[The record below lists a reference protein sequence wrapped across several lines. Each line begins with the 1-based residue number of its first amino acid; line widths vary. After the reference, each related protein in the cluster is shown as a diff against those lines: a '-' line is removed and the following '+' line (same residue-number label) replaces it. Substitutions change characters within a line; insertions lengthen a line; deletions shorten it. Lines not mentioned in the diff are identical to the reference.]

1 VETLSLYEL
10 NGLVREIVEINLTDY
25 YWVRAELSEVRVSQ
39 KGHCFVEL
47 IEYDASEKVVIAK
60 ARAVIMRNIYPLL
73 KVNFEETTGQP
84 FTAGLKV
91 LLQVSVSFSEVYGYS
106 LIVQDID
113 PEYTLGSIIQKRKEI
128 WERLQREGV
137 AEMNK
142 ELELPSLVQR
152 IAVISSPTAAG
163 YEDFCHQ
170 LDSNVQGFRFVH
182 RLFPAMMQGDEV
194 EKTVIG
200 ALEQI
205 AATQDDWDA
214 VVIIRGGGAVSDL
227 NVFDSYALANNCAQF
242 PLPILTGIGH
252 ERDICV
258 LDMVANR
265 HLKTPTAVAVF
276 LIERMQVQ
284 SMRLATLEATL
295 QDKAEGLFNEK
306 NEVLQH
312 FVQRLSVV
320 RRSYV
325 PNHRQ
330 QLDYKFSRICAL
342 VTHRVEM
349 QRARMM
355 TLSDNVVKALGH
367 RLEREKKRMQLME
380 SVMNAYD
387 PVNVLKKGYSI
398 TMKDGKAVTDDRQV
412 KAGDVL
418 VTYLKDGEI
427 TSIVK

>member
-1 VETLSLYEL
+1 
-10 NGLVREIVEINLTDY
+10 
-25 YWVRAELSEVRVSQ
+25 
-39 KGHCFVEL
+39 
-47 IEYDASEKVVIAK
+47 
-60 ARAVIMRNIYPLL
+60 M
-73 KVNFEETTGQP
+73 
-84 FTAGLKV
+84 
-91 LLQVSVSFSEVYGYS
+91 
-106 LIVQDID
+106 
-113 PEYTLGSIIQKRKEI
+113 
-128 WERLQREGV
+128 
-137 AEMNK
+137 
-142 ELELPSLVQR
+142 
-152 IAVISSPTAAG
+152 
-163 YEDFCHQ
+163 
-170 LDSNVQGFRFVH
+170 
-182 RLFPAMMQGDEV
+182 
-194 EKTVIG
+194 
-200 ALEQI
+200 
-205 AATQDDWDA
+205 
-214 VVIIRGGGAVSDL
+214 
-227 NVFDSYALANNCAQF
+227 FDSYALANNCAQF

-312 FVQRLSVV
+312 LVQRLSVV

-380 SVMNAYD
+380 SIMNAYD
-387 PVNVLKKGYSI
+387 LE
-398 TMKDGKAVTDDRQV
+398 MD
-412 KAGDVL
+412 
-418 VTYLKDGEI
+418 
-427 TSIVK
+427 

>member
-1 VETLSLYEL
+1 
-10 NGLVREIVEINLTDY
+10 
-25 YWVRAELSEVRVSQ
+25 
-39 KGHCFVEL
+39 
-47 IEYDASEKVVIAK
+47 
-60 ARAVIMRNIYPLL
+60 LL

-387 PVNVLKKGYSI
+387 PVNVLKKGYRI